1 VKRSQ
6 LGIILSLFA
15 VFGSGIVV
23 GAFGYHSYTAKTVS
37 ATTGPPAK
45 KDSPEEWRRK
55 YVSELKTR
63 LNLDDSQL
71 KQLNAILDDTRERFK
86 VLKERQKQE
95 TDEVR
100 GNHTERVR
108 AMLRPEQLSAYQ
120 LFRDERDRKIKEQA
134 AKEKA
139 AKEQAAKDQNSK

>member
-1 VKRSQ
+1 MKRSQ

-37 ATTGPPAK
+37 ATVRPPAK
-45 KDSPEEWRRK
+45 KDTPEEWRRK
-55 YVSELKTR
+55 YINELRTR
-63 LNLDDSQL
+63 LNLDD
-71 KQLNAILDDTRERFK
+71 KQLAELNAVLDETRERFK

-100 GNHTERVR
+100 ASHTEKVR
-108 AMLRPEQLSAYQ
+108 AMLKPDQLPQYQ
-120 LFRDERDRKIKEQA
+120 KFRDERDRKIKEQA

-139 AKEQAAKDQNSK
+139 AKDQASK

>member
-6 LGIILSLFA
+6 LGVILSLFA

-23 GAFGYHSYTAKTVS
+23 GAFGYHSYTTKTVS
-37 ATTGPPAK
+37 AIAQPPAK
-45 KDSPEEWRRK
+45 RDTPEEWRRK
-55 YVSELKTR
+55 YIHELHTR

-71 KQLNAILDDTRERFK
+71 GQLNAILDDTRERFK

-100 GNHTERVR
+100 AGHTEKVR
-108 AMLRPEQLSAYQ
+108 AMLRPDQVPEYQ
-120 LFRDERDRKIKEQA
+120 KFRDERDQRTREQA

-139 AKEQAAKDQNSK
+139 AKEQAAKEQTKK